1 MPWENV
7 VTKAWWGQTQQR
19 YHTQT
24 VLEVY
29 CHTLSSSCLWGPAKD
44 LKHRSQVHKPEIG
57 VHSKQP
63 SQSDELCF
71 YWWWWDT
78 KKQQISSST
87 AKSNLLTVIVRETA
101 KLFSNPWPCHSIQ
114 SQQQAITRLWIP
126 QDRPLNSPKGKD
138 IEFRSGHSTDA
149 WSSSVNGKWVLLDPL
164 WNSEIMYSI
173 SAQIK
178 TGFCKQLR

>member
-1 MPWENV
+1 MWWQKLGEAKPNKGITLKQFLKFT
-7 VTKAWWGQTQQR
+7 VTH
-19 YHTQT
+19 YHLLVCG
-24 VLEVY
+24 VLQKIWNIAVKS
-29 CHTLSSSCLWGPAKD
+29 T
-44 LKHRSQVHKPEIG
+44 SQKLVFIPNNLPN
-57 VHSKQP
+57 QMRF
-63 SQSDELCF
+63 CF

-164 WNSEIMYSI
+164 WNTEIMYSI

-178 TGFCKQLR
+178 MGFCKQLR